1 MYWFA
6 SGCQQLKLNA
16 VTPSGGTDA
25 DAYIVG
31 YRCAIARVDG
41 TPLIGVHSV
50 YYTLLHEVSWDVPYL
65 LFSNGMG
72 GCESAAFRGKW
83 SEVYRTT
90 GEEFQRPRDADWTV
104 ALGDFISLGARGR
117 REWQFNTGWY
127 SDPYYLEHLRQLA
140 LAQDAWLIDATN
152 RDLFKVLVQPGD
164 IQVNNADETLYS
176 LTITVRAGW
185 LDAQAN
191 I

>member
-6 SGCQQLKLNA
+6 SGYRQLKLQA
-16 VTPSGGTDA
+16 VAPSGGTDA
-25 DAYIVG
+25 DATIVR
-31 YRCAIARVDG
+31 YRISIARVDG
-41 TPLIGVHSV
+41 TPMLGVHSV
-50 YYTLLHEVSWDVPYL
+50 YYRLLPEVYWDVPYL

-83 SEVYRTT
+83 QEVYRST
-90 GEEFQRPRDADWTV
+90 GEEFQRPRDSDWTV

-127 SDPYYLEHLRQLA
+127 NHQFYLEHLRQLA
-140 LAQDAWLIDATN
+140 LAQEAWLIDVTN
-152 RDLFKVLVQPGD
+152 RKFLKVLVSPGD
-164 IQVNNADETLYS
+164 IQVNQADETLFS
-176 LTITVRAGW
+176 MNITVRAGW
-185 LDAQAN
+185 NDAQAN